1 MVDTDEEVLDARDL
15 KCPEPLMLVR
25 NRMRTLAP
33 GQCLRVLA
41 TDPTTTR
48 DLTNFCRFM
57 GHEMVSSDTD
67 GFVETGQLVYL
78 MRKDGAS
85 T

>member
-1 MVDTDEEVLDARDL
+1 
-15 KCPEPLMLVR
+15 MLVR
-25 NRMRTLAP
+25 NRMRELVA

-57 GHEMVSSDTD
+57 GHEMVLADTES
-67 GFVETGQLVYL
+67 FPETGQLVYV
-78 MRKDGAS
+78 MRKDGAPK
-85 T
+85 

>member
-1 MVDTDEEVLDARDL
+1 MPEAPEELLDARDL

-25 NRMRTLAP
+25 NRMRELEP

-48 DLTNFCRFM
+48 DLSNFCRFM
-57 GHEMVSSDTD
+57 GHEMVLSDTES
-67 GFVETGQLVYL
+67 FTTTGQLVYL

-85 T
+85 R

>member
-1 MVDTDEEVLDARDL
+1 MCDAPEELLDAREL

-25 NRMRTLAP
+25 NRMRELVP
-33 GQCLRVLA
+33 NQCLRVLA

-57 GHEMVSSDTD
+57 GHEMVQSDTESFAD
-67 GFVETGQLVYL
+67 TGQLVYVI
-78 MRKDGAS
+78 RKGNGS
-85 T
+85 

>member
-1 MVDTDEEVLDARDL
+1 MEELLDAREL

-25 NRMRTLAP
+25 NRMRELEP

-48 DLTNFCRFM
+48 DLINFCRFM
-57 GHEMVSSDTD
+57 GHEMLLSDTE
-67 GFVETGQLVYL
+67 GFAESGQLVYV
-78 MRKDGAS
+78 MRKDGAPK
-85 T
+85 